1 MSSNLQAV
9 RTIYD
14 AFGRADIAT
23 LLAQLSPDVRWDEFA
38 DSFAQRAGVPWLQA
52 RRGRDDV
59 MKFLAVIAGWKI
71 SDFKVLDLIGDGR
84 QMVAEIAIEAFI
96 PDTGRTLREE
106 ELHLLEL
113 RRHRAGRTLPP
124 LLRHRQA
131 HARRRRRVALA
142 EAH

>member
-59 MKFLAVIAGWKI
+59 MKFFAVIAGWKI

-84 QMVAEIAIEAFI
+84 QIVAEIAIEAFI
-96 PDTGRTLREE
+96 PDTGRTLHEE
-106 ELHLLEL
+106 ELHLWSFDDTGQVE
-113 RRHRAGRTLPP
+113 RFRHYCDTAKHMHVAGVVLP
-124 LLRHRQA
+124 
-131 HARRRRRVALA
+131 
-142 EAH
+142 